1 MELYGVYNPLSGITT
16 NQSEGFNS
24 VLKRLQGWKEVPVD
38 TAVLKS
44 YITCKCTIGMSGKED
59 LLVNK
64 YEEMFIHSIIILL
77 LGLGEYELSKQFSS
91 LRIPI
96 DEMNVISTTCLDD
109 TIKNLKD
116 GVMISGV
123 SDEETSHTE

>member
-1 MELYGVYNPLSGITT
+1 
-16 NQSEGFNS
+16 
-24 VLKRLQGWKEVPVD
+24 
-38 TAVLKS
+38 
-44 YITCKCTIGMSGKED
+44 MSGKED